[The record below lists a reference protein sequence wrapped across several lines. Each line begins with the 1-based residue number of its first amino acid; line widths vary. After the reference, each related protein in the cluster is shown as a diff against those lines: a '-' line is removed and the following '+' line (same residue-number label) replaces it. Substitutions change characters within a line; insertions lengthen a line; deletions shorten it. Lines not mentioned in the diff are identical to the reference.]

1 MSWIFQRFFSP
12 LSVRH
17 APDSVCGMLRIR
29 CATYPG
35 FTVRHAP
42 DYACPQ
48 GDAVYTD
55 YRKSRGV
62 ENRNFPVRALYF
74 FLLVKYSWALA

>member
-42 DYACPQ
+42 DYAKTSY
-48 GDAVYTD
+48 GIDL
-55 YRKSRGV
+55 R
-62 ENRNFPVRALYF
+62 
-74 FLLVKYSWALA
+74 LLKQVWISPETPPLEPR